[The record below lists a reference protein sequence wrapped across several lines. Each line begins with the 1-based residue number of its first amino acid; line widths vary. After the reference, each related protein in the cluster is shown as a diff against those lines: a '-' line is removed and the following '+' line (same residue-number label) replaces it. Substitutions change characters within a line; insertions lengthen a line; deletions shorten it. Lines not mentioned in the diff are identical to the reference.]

1 MENDNTS
8 NNSSLSH
15 YNKDK
20 EINVISKEMNNNLDN
35 DNDSLKYNIEYNK
48 KELNKTNIAINNIN
62 KEQFQKI
69 NNEKVNNTLNDIYG
83 SIARI
88 NEVNN
93 KVKNLLSRRPNIPK
107 SLDIKRKII
116 NEDKYV
122 NDINSFNRNNIIP
135 KTTKNYSLYNINEK
149 EFRKNDASS
158 TFRTSKKNSEVISNY
173 KKISKNNSYNVN
185 KTNNSS
191 KIPKNSSIYNYEY
204 IKPVHN
210 NEIKV
215 ILNPKIEQNINNK
228 ISNEFKYNHNFNC
241 SIESTLK
248 SNDITNDDISYFYYN
263 EEIKNEK
270 DIKNMRLRLKKEEKK
285 LKNLE
290 EAKNRLL
297 KEEKI
302 RRNIIMEKIKTK
314 NKIKKQAMI
323 KEYKKK
329 ISIIKILQE
338 QNMKDIKRLENNKK
352 IDERKINQINNSINE
367 QNIDFNI
374 DADINQKILKIRKKN
389 RAKKKEK
396 NIRNKNNNLCEV
408 DDELFEIENNYTYS
422 NNINNDNLNKHY
434 TISNNYN
441 NYIINEDLN
450 NNKNSQ
456 YKDDNDEKNLIED
469 FNNIDSLYDKS
480 KSFSKVYNKRKSHSS
495 NIKNNKIP
503 KKVVNNLEL
512 YNKNN
517 NTIKDS
523 ESKLSLDDYNK
534 SNKKKIKYD
543 DNYSSDSRV
552 YNIKKIDDNINLKM
566 NQKVV
571 TPKSN
576 IPSFIQAR
584 VNKYNHSTSKKSS
597 DSKNSKRFSVGQAI
611 PYSLKYNLS
620 HKYKYDNK
628 LPPNI
633 SFRIN
638 LNHSKNGDKIYAK
651 RTNSKNKELNYKNIF
666 FNID

>member
-1 MENDNTS
+1 MENGNIS
-8 NNSSLSH
+8 NNSSLSD
-15 YNKDK
+15 YNKNK
-20 EINVISKEMNNNLDN
+20 EINEISKEMKNNLDN

-48 KELNKTNIAINNIN
+48 KELNKNNIAINNNN

-93 KVKNLLSRRPNIPK
+93 QVKNLLSRRQNIPK
-107 SLDIKRKII
+107 SLDFKRKII
-116 NEDKYV
+116 NEEKHV
-122 NDINSFNRNNIIP
+122 NNLNSFNQNNIIP
-135 KTTKNYSLYNINEK
+135 KTTKNYSLYNINER
-149 EFRKNDASS
+149 EYRKNDASS

-173 KKISKNNSYNVN
+173 KKMSKRNSYNIN

-191 KIPKNSSIYNYEY
+191 KIPKNRSVYNYEY
-204 IKPVHN
+204 IKPAHN

-228 ISNEFKYNHNFNC
+228 ISNEFKYNNNFNC
-241 SIESTLK
+241 SMESTLK
-248 SNDITNDDISYFYYN
+248 SNDITNDDISCFYYN
-263 EEIKNEK
+263 EELKNEK
-270 DIKNMRLRLKKEEKK
+270 DIKNIRLRLKKEEKK

-302 RRNIIMEKIKTK
+302 RRKIIMEKIKNK

-338 QNMKDIKRLENNKK
+338 QNMKDIERLENNKK
-352 IDERKINQINNSINE
+352 IDERKMNQINNSINE

-374 DADINQKILKIRKKN
+374 DIDINQKILKIRKKN

-396 NIRNKNNNLCEV
+396 NKRIKNKNLNEV

-422 NNINNDNLNKHY
+422 KNINNDNLNKHY

-441 NYIINEDLN
+441 NYILNEDLN
-450 NNKNSQ
+450 NNKNIQ
-456 YKDDNDEKNLIED
+456 YNDDNEEKNLIED
-469 FNNIDSLYDKS
+469 LSNIDSLYDKS
-480 KSFSKVYNKRKSHSS
+480 KSFHKVYNKRKSYSS
-495 NIKNNKIP
+495 DIKNNKMP
-503 KKVVNNLEL
+503 KKVV
-512 YNKNN
+512 KNN

-523 ESKLSLDDYNK
+523 ESKISLDVYNK
-534 SNKKKIKYD
+534 NNKKKIKYD
-543 DNYSSDSRV
+543 DNYSSDSRI
-552 YNIKKIDDNINLKM
+552 YNLRNIDDNINLKIP
-566 NQKVV
+566 QKII
-571 TPKSN
+571 TPKLN
-576 IPSFIQAR
+576 IPSVIQAR
-584 VNKYNHSTSKKSS
+584 VNKYNHSSSKKSI
-597 DSKNSKRFSVGQAI
+597 DSKNSKRYSVGQTI
-611 PYSLKYNLS
+611 PYSLNYNLS

-633 SFRIN
+633 SFRSN
-638 LNHSKNGDKIYAK
+638 LNHSKNGDKRDSK

>member
-1 MENDNTS
+1 MENGNIS
-8 NNSSLSH
+8 NNSSLSD
-15 YNKDK
+15 YNKNK
-20 EINVISKEMNNNLDN
+20 EINEISKEMKNNLDN

-48 KELNKTNIAINNIN
+48 KELNKNNIAINNNN

-93 KVKNLLSRRPNIPK
+93 QVKNLLSRRQNIPK
-107 SLDIKRKII
+107 SLDFKRKII
-116 NEDKYV
+116 NEEKHV
-122 NDINSFNRNNIIP
+122 NNLNSFNQNNIIP
-135 KTTKNYSLYNINEK
+135 KTTKNYSLYNINER
-149 EFRKNDASS
+149 EYRKNDASS

-173 KKISKNNSYNVN
+173 KKMSKRNSYNIN

-191 KIPKNSSIYNYEY
+191 KIPKNRSVYNYEY
-204 IKPVHN
+204 IKPAHN

-228 ISNEFKYNHNFNC
+228 ISNEFKYNNNFNC
-241 SIESTLK
+241 SMESTLK
-248 SNDITNDDISYFYYN
+248 SNDITNDDISCFYYN
-263 EEIKNEK
+263 EELKNEK
-270 DIKNMRLRLKKEEKK
+270 DIKNIRLRLKKEEKK

-302 RRNIIMEKIKTK
+302 RRKIIMEKIKNK

-338 QNMKDIKRLENNKK
+338 QNMKDIERLENNKK
-352 IDERKINQINNSINE
+352 IDERKMNQINNSINE

-374 DADINQKILKIRKKN
+374 DIDINQKILKIRKKN

-396 NIRNKNNNLCEV
+396 NKWIKNKNLNEV

-422 NNINNDNLNKHY
+422 KNINNDNLNKHY

-441 NYIINEDLN
+441 NYILNEDLN
-450 NNKNSQ
+450 NNKNNQ
-456 YKDDNDEKNLIED
+456 YNDDNEEKNLIED
-469 FNNIDSLYDKS
+469 LSNIDSLYDKS
-480 KSFSKVYNKRKSHSS
+480 KSFHKVYNKRKSYSS
-495 NIKNNKIP
+495 DIKNNKMP
-503 KKVVNNLEL
+503 KKVV
-512 YNKNN
+512 KNN

-523 ESKLSLDDYNK
+523 ESKISLDVYNK
-534 SNKKKIKYD
+534 NNKKKIKYD
-543 DNYSSDSRV
+543 DNYSSDSRI
-552 YNIKKIDDNINLKM
+552 YNLRNIDDNINLKIP
-566 NQKVV
+566 QKII
-571 TPKSN
+571 TPKLN
-576 IPSFIQAR
+576 IPSVIQAR
-584 VNKYNHSTSKKSS
+584 VNKYNHSSSKKSI
-597 DSKNSKRFSVGQAI
+597 DSKNSKRYSVGQTI
-611 PYSLKYNLS
+611 PYSLNYNLS

-633 SFRIN
+633 SFRSN
-638 LNHSKNGDKIYAK
+638 LNHSKNGDKRDSK

>member
-1 MENDNTS
+1 MENGNIS
-8 NNSSLSH
+8 NNSSLSD
-15 YNKDK
+15 YNKNK
-20 EINVISKEMNNNLDN
+20 EINEISKEMKNNLDN

-48 KELNKTNIAINNIN
+48 KELNKNNIAINNNN

-93 KVKNLLSRRPNIPK
+93 QVKNLLSRRQNIPK
-107 SLDIKRKII
+107 SLDFKRKII
-116 NEDKYV
+116 NEEKHV
-122 NDINSFNRNNIIP
+122 NNLNSFNQNNIIP
-135 KTTKNYSLYNINEK
+135 KTTKNYSLYNINER
-149 EFRKNDASS
+149 EYRKNDASS

-173 KKISKNNSYNVN
+173 KKMSKRNSYNIN

-191 KIPKNSSIYNYEY
+191 KIPKNRSVYNYEY
-204 IKPVHN
+204 IKPAHN

-228 ISNEFKYNHNFNC
+228 ISNEFKYNNNFNC
-241 SIESTLK
+241 SMESTLK
-248 SNDITNDDISYFYYN
+248 SNDITNDDISCFYYN
-263 EEIKNEK
+263 EELKNEK
-270 DIKNMRLRLKKEEKK
+270 DIKNIRLRLKKEEKK

-302 RRNIIMEKIKTK
+302 RRKIIMEKIKNK

-338 QNMKDIKRLENNKK
+338 QNMKDIERLENNKK
-352 IDERKINQINNSINE
+352 IDERKMNQINNSINE

-374 DADINQKILKIRKKN
+374 DIDINQKILKIRKKN

-396 NIRNKNNNLCEV
+396 NKRIKNKNLNEV

-422 NNINNDNLNKHY
+422 KNINNDNLNKHY

-441 NYIINEDLN
+441 NYILNEDLN
-450 NNKNSQ
+450 NNKNNQ
-456 YKDDNDEKNLIED
+456 YNDDNEEKNLIED
-469 FNNIDSLYDKS
+469 LSNIDSLYDKS
-480 KSFSKVYNKRKSHSS
+480 KSFHKVYNKRKSYSS
-495 NIKNNKIP
+495 DIKNNKMP
-503 KKVVNNLEL
+503 KKVV
-512 YNKNN
+512 KNN

-523 ESKLSLDDYNK
+523 ESKISLDVYNK
-534 SNKKKIKYD
+534 NNKKKIKYD
-543 DNYSSDSRV
+543 DNYSSDSRI
-552 YNIKKIDDNINLKM
+552 YNLRNIDDNINLKIP
-566 NQKVV
+566 QKII
-571 TPKSN
+571 TPKLN
-576 IPSFIQAR
+576 IPSVIQAR
-584 VNKYNHSTSKKSS
+584 VNKYNHSSSKKSI
-597 DSKNSKRFSVGQAI
+597 DSKNSKRYSVGQTI
-611 PYSLKYNLS
+611 PYSLNYNLS

-633 SFRIN
+633 SFRSN
-638 LNHSKNGDKIYAK
+638 LNHSKNGDKRDSK